1 MRPRERSTRA
11 RSVSA
16 DDVPAGDVP
25 RGGGPAR
32 DPGRRH
38 PRSAAPG
45 GGDGDLRAGTGRALP
60 RRPGTRRG
68 ALADRHR
75 SHRGAGPR
83 APGHGQDPGARRV
96 TRRARS
102 LVALAALGVLGAV
115 LVVAVTGLEPFG
127 PYPGPY
133 GDVLAKVV
141 PDERHTGQLVAA
153 TVFDYRGFDTL
164 GEEMILFAAVCGCAA
179 LLRVLR
185 SERDEDEEVPAR
197 PVPSFAAR
205 AMSAAL
211 VGPVMVL
218 GAYVVAHGH
227 LTPGGGFSGGVVVA
241 GALLLAYAGGQ
252 GLRLRRVGSITMLE
266 GTEALGAAGF
276 LALALAGLI
285 ATGTLLKNFLAL
297 GTSGMLLSAGTIPV
311 GNVGVGLEVAGAV
324 ALVVSEFLEQALL
337 EDPE

>member
-1 MRPRERSTRA
+1 
-11 RSVSA
+11 
-16 DDVPAGDVP
+16 
-25 RGGGPAR
+25 
-32 DPGRRH
+32 
-38 PRSAAPG
+38 
-45 GGDGDLRAGTGRALP
+45 
-60 RRPGTRRG
+60 
-68 ALADRHR
+68 
-75 SHRGAGPR
+75 
-83 APGHGQDPGARRV
+83 V
-96 TRRARS
+96 TPRARS
-102 LVALAALGVLGAV
+102 LVALVALGVLGAV

-127 PYPGPY
+127 HYPGPY

-141 PDERHTGQLVAA
+141 PGERHTGQLVAA

-185 SERDEDEEVPAR
+185 SEREEDEQAPAR

-205 AMSAAL
+205 ALSAAL

-266 GTEALGAAGF
+266 GAEALGAAGF

-285 ATGTLLKNFLAL
+285 AAGALLKNFLAL

-311 GNVGVGLEVAGAV
+311 GNVAVGLEVAGAV
-324 ALVVSEFLEQALL
+324 ALVFSEFLEQALL

>member
-1 MRPRERSTRA
+1 
-11 RSVSA
+11 
-16 DDVPAGDVP
+16 
-25 RGGGPAR
+25 
-32 DPGRRH
+32 
-38 PRSAAPG
+38 
-45 GGDGDLRAGTGRALP
+45 
-60 RRPGTRRG
+60 
-68 ALADRHR
+68 
-75 SHRGAGPR
+75 
-83 APGHGQDPGARRV
+83 V

-127 PYPGPY
+127 HYPGPY

-185 SERDEDEEVPAR
+185 SEREEEEGAPAR

-205 AMSAAL
+205 AMGAAL

-285 ATGTLLKNFLAL
+285 AAGTLLKNFLAL

-311 GNVGVGLEVAGAV
+311 GNVAVGLEVAGAV
-324 ALVVSEFLEQALL
+324 ALVFSEFLEQALL
-337 EDPE
+337 EDPQ

>member
-1 MRPRERSTRA
+1 
-11 RSVSA
+11 
-16 DDVPAGDVP
+16 
-25 RGGGPAR
+25 
-32 DPGRRH
+32 
-38 PRSAAPG
+38 
-45 GGDGDLRAGTGRALP
+45 
-60 RRPGTRRG
+60 
-68 ALADRHR
+68 
-75 SHRGAGPR
+75 
-83 APGHGQDPGARRV
+83 V

-102 LVALAALGVLGAV
+102 FVALAALAVLGAV

-127 PYPGPY
+127 HYPGPY
-133 GDVLAKVV
+133 GYVLAKVV

-185 SERDEDEEVPAR
+185 REREEDERAPAR

-205 AMSAAL
+205 ALGAAL

-266 GTEALGAAGF
+266 GAEALGAAGF

-285 ATGTLLKNFLAL
+285 AAGALLKNFLAL

-311 GNVGVGLEVAGAV
+311 GNVAVGLEVAGAV
-324 ALVVSEFLEQALL
+324 ALVFSEFLEQALL

>member
-1 MRPRERSTRA
+1 M
-11 RSVSA
+11 
-16 DDVPAGDVP
+16 
-25 RGGGPAR
+25 
-32 DPGRRH
+32 
-38 PRSAAPG
+38 
-45 GGDGDLRAGTGRALP
+45 
-60 RRPGTRRG
+60 
-68 ALADRHR
+68 
-75 SHRGAGPR
+75 
-83 APGHGQDPGARRV
+83 

-127 PYPGPY
+127 HYPGPY

-153 TVFDYRGFDTL
+153 TVFDYRAFDTL

-185 SERDEDEEVPAR
+185 SEHAGEGAPGR

-205 AMSAAL
+205 AMAAAL
-211 VGPVMVL
+211 VGPVTVL
-218 GAYVVAHGH
+218 GVYVIVHGH

-252 GLRLRRVGSITMLE
+252 GLRLRRVGSITLLE

-285 ATGTLLKNFLAL
+285 AAGTLLKNFLAL

-311 GNVGVGLEVAGAV
+311 GNVAVGLEVVGAV
-324 ALVVSEFLEQALL
+324 ALVFAEFLEQALL

>member
-1 MRPRERSTRA
+1 
-11 RSVSA
+11 
-16 DDVPAGDVP
+16 
-25 RGGGPAR
+25 
-32 DPGRRH
+32 
-38 PRSAAPG
+38 
-45 GGDGDLRAGTGRALP
+45 
-60 RRPGTRRG
+60 
-68 ALADRHR
+68 
-75 SHRGAGPR
+75 
-83 APGHGQDPGARRV
+83 V
-96 TRRARS
+96 TRRMRGF
-102 LVALAALGVLGAV
+102 VALAALGVLGAV

-127 PYPGPY
+127 HYPGPY

-153 TVFDYRGFDTL
+153 TVLDYRAFDTL

-185 SERDEDEEVPAR
+185 SEHEEGEEAPTR

-205 AMSAAL
+205 AVGAAL

-252 GLRLRRVGSITMLE
+252 RLRLRRVGSITLLE

-276 LALALAGLI
+276 VALGLAGLI
-285 ATGTLLKNFLAL
+285 AAGTLLKNFLAL
-297 GTSGMLLSAGTIPV
+297 GTSGMLFSAGTIPV
-311 GNVGVGLEVAGAV
+311 GNVAVGLEVAGAV
-324 ALVVSEFLEQALL
+324 ALVFSEFLEHALL
-337 EDPE
+337 EDPG